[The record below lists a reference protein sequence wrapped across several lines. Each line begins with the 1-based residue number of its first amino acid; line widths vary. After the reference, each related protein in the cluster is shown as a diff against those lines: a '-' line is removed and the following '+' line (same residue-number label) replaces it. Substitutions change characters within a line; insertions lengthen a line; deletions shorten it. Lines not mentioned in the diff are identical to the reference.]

1 MAIFAGA
8 VFPGSSGPLLPAMRP
23 AIAGEFAS
31 KKLKNAN
38 NQLITITS
46 HFLIAMLLIE
56 VNKFWTLI

>member
-31 KKLKNAN
+31 EKIENVN
-38 NQLITITS
+38 NQLT
-46 HFLIAMLLIE
+46 
-56 VNKFWTLI
+56 KK

>member
-31 KKLKNAN
+31 RKKRENCKQSADKNVNISPIRVARLKR
-38 NQLITITS
+38 L
-46 HFLIAMLLIE
+46 
-56 VNKFWTLI
+56 